1 MGSAESKVT
10 LSNARAAAVIQ
21 ALTERNGIDSKRL
34 APFGNGP
41 YAPVASNDSEEG
53 RAMNRRIELVKHR

>member
-1 MGSAESKVT
+1 VVGPHRRGGFGESNVT

-21 ALTERNGIDSKRL
+21 ALPQRNGIDSKRL

-41 YAPVASNDSEEG
+41 YAPVASNEGEDG
-53 RAMNRRIELVKHR
+53 RAW